1 MDIYQ
6 EITNRILA
14 ELEKG
19 EIPWAKPWQASG
31 SAISHTTGKSYSL
44 LNQMLLGKAGEW
56 LTLKQ
61 ANAEG
66 GYIRKGEK
74 SRICVFWKWLEQEDE
89 ETGETKQVPFLR
101 YYNVFHISQCENIR
115 AKYQQTNPNP
125 AKADEAAEAII
136 TDYISREGITL
147 ENREGDAAFY
157 QPSTDRIVLPTLA
170 QFAETAEYY
179 STAFHELTHST
190 GHPKRLARLD
200 TTANFGGE
208 SYSKEEL
215 VAEIGSA
222 ALVHRVGLETKGSFR
237 NSAAY
242 IQNWLQALKNDK
254 RFIISAAGKADKAVA
269 YILGEA

>member
-6 EITNRILA
+6 EITNRIMA
-14 ELEKG
+14 EMEQG
-19 EIPWAKPWQASG
+19 QIPWQKPWMAAG

-101 YYNVFHISQCENIR
+101 YYSVFHISQCENIR
-115 AKYQQTNPNP
+115 AKHQQTNPNP

-157 QPSTDRIVLPTLA
+157 QPSADRIVLPTLA

-215 VAEIGSA
+215 VAELGSA